1 MKLEYKDGEFIDSD
15 KHPYDS
21 AAIFEELKK
30 LGVGKVTIRRT
41 DRLII
46 ETDKDLT
53 DPQKATLKAY
63 LDTIDITKSIQKDE
77 VDIIES

>member
-30 LGVGKVTIRRT
+30 LGVGKVTIGTGQVSRMDQGRRSA
-41 DRLII
+41 RGG
-46 ETDKDLT
+46 
-53 DPQKATLKAY
+53 AF
-63 LDTIDITKSIQKDE
+63 
-77 VDIIES
+77 